1 MGRLNIVEDDDD
13 VKSVKTERPNAVL
26 NAASVSASVSNS
38 AKSSH
43 HRDQPDVS
51 RKKCISDESGYF
63 EGTEDLL
70 PGESGSIE
78 ILFEKAVSGNNNFK
92 TTRLPVPSPA
102 LSPVT
107 AESSSSAAS
116 AGNRPELPPSTSKG
130 RSTASTH
137 QHYCYS
143 HITATATLQ
152 LLPLYN
158 YSYIAASATLQLQF
172 ISISS

>member
-13 VKSVKTERPNAVL
+13 VKNVKSERP
-26 NAASVSASVSNS
+26 NAASVSTSTSAS
-38 AKSSH
+38 AKSNH
-43 HRDQPDVS
+43 QRDQPDVS

-107 AESSSSAAS
+107 AESSSAPSAS
-116 AGNRPELPPSTSKG
+116 AVNRPELSPSTSKCKSDQ
-130 RSTASTH
+130 STF
-137 QHYCYS
+137 YYVMKY
-143 HITATATLQ
+143 L
-152 LLPLYN
+152 
-158 YSYIAASATLQLQF
+158 
-172 ISISS
+172 

>member
-13 VKSVKTERPNAVL
+13 VKPVKTDRPD
-26 NAASVSASVSNS
+26 AASVSVSASVSNS

-43 HRDQPDVS
+43 HRDQPTPTSDVS

-92 TTRLPVPSPA
+92 TVRLPVPSPA

-107 AESSSSAAS
+107 AETSASAAS
-116 AGNRPELPPSTSKG
+116 AGSRPELPPSTSKG
-130 RSTASTH
+130 RSLNST
-137 QHYCYS
+137 
-143 HITATATLQ
+143 
-152 LLPLYN
+152 
-158 YSYIAASATLQLQF
+158 
-172 ISISS
+172 SSETD